1 MNEPMRKIQTALALG
16 QELLHEACVDWQ
28 ERPREALAMAL
39 EKAQGDAAADAV
51 LAAACAVVGAASR
64 AMREA
69 GKHAE
74 GAALFEAQ
82 LEVEGLSR
90 ELSEFHRAR
99 CARWERRA

>member
-1 MNEPMRKIQTALALG
+1 MSEPIRKIQTALALG
-16 QELLHEACVDWQ
+16 QELLS
-28 ERPREALAMAL
+28 EALPDWHNQPRAALALAL
-39 EKAQGDAAADAV
+39 EKAHGDAAADAV

-69 GKHAE
+69 GKQSE

-90 ELSEFHRAR
+90 ELTDFHLRQ
-99 CARWERRA
+99 CSRWEQRA